1 MSKFFTSLQIKLLI
15 VFSIVFAITLVSTGI
30 YLKYS
35 ANFTIRN
42 VSNSIELTKAKQVE
56 NIISE
61 LYLRQDWDELQN
73 TVERLGALT
82 NQQIVVTNS
91 QGKIVADSEDLK
103 LMTVFSRLKAR
114 RLSQRGTMAR
124 LEGSENRRRAN
135 ANTTSIEKSIEK
147 KLDGAIKAGKITQE
161 ESEAKLKETYGLD
174 KRTTDD
180 ELIASLKQ
188 KVELG
193 YITQEEANNW
203 LPPRIRRKPITIDLV
218 NNVSEIGHIRILPLE
233 NLQLDN
239 GNNLTLANFQPRIS
253 NISPLLDKSLIF
265 SGIGAGIIG
274 IIIISLLSR
283 RLFKSVQHLTIAA
296 ERISDG
302 DFSQRISETGKD
314 EIGQLSKTFNMMA
327 DRLEN
332 TNIHRKNLM
341 ADIAHEIR
349 TPVSNI
355 QGYIEAVKDN
365 VITPNTKT
373 IDIIHGQVIHLSKLI
388 EDLRLLALTE
398 NDSLKLQISH
408 ESIQE
413 LIEKCISANNLTISD
428 KKLDVHLD
436 INNSLPLVEIDR
448 TRMLQVFD
456 NIIGNAITHT
466 PKKGKINISVKFSKN
481 NTITIFITNSGSSI
495 SEKDIPYIFDRF
507 YRVDQ
512 SRSRLT
518 GGSGLGLPIAKK
530 LVNAHNGNLKVESKQ
545 DDNYP
550 ETTFIITL
558 PKKQ

>member
-135 ANTTSIEKSIEK
+135 ANTTSIEKSI
-147 KLDGAIKAGKITQE
+147 DGAIKAGK
-161 ESEAKLKETYGLD
+161 
-174 KRTTDD
+174 
-180 ELIASLKQ
+180 
-188 KVELG
+188 
-193 YITQEEANNW
+193 ITQEEANNW

-253 NISPLLDKSLIF
+253 NIAPLLDKSLIF

>member
-73 TVERLGALT
+73 TVERLGSLT

-103 LMTVFSRLKAR
+103 LMSRLKAR
-114 RLSQRGTMAR
+114 RLSQRETMAR
-124 LEGSENRRRAN
+124 LEGPENRRRAN

-180 ELIASLKQ
+180 ELIVSLKQ

-253 NISPLLDKSLIF
+253 NIAPLLDKSLIF

-373 IDIIHGQVIHLSKLI
+373 IDIIHGQVTHLSKLI

-413 LIEKCISANNLTISD
+413 LIEKCISANNLTISN

-466 PKKGKINISVKFSKN
+466 PKKGKISISVKFSKN

>member
-218 NNVSEIGHIRILPLE
+218 NKNSAILTNKYALNLKKLIR
-233 NLQLDN
+233 
-239 GNNLTLANFQPRIS
+239 
-253 NISPLLDKSLIF
+253 
-265 SGIGAGIIG
+265 
-274 IIIISLLSR
+274 
-283 RLFKSVQHLTIAA
+283 
-296 ERISDG
+296 
-302 DFSQRISETGKD
+302 
-314 EIGQLSKTFNMMA
+314 SKT
-327 DRLEN
+327 L
-332 TNIHRKNLM
+332 
-341 ADIAHEIR
+341 R
-349 TPVSNI
+349 TKLGKSAKLQSKYYTWKDVSNK
-355 QGYIEAVKDN
+355 YEK
-365 VITPNTKT
+365 
-373 IDIIHGQVIHLSKLI
+373 LYSKI
-388 EDLRLLALTE
+388 
-398 NDSLKLQISH
+398 LQ
-408 ESIQE
+408 
-413 LIEKCISANNLTISD
+413 
-428 KKLDVHLD
+428 
-436 INNSLPLVEIDR
+436 
-448 TRMLQVFD
+448 
-456 NIIGNAITHT
+456 
-466 PKKGKINISVKFSKN
+466 
-481 NTITIFITNSGSSI
+481 
-495 SEKDIPYIFDRF
+495 
-507 YRVDQ
+507 
-512 SRSRLT
+512 
-518 GGSGLGLPIAKK
+518 
-530 LVNAHNGNLKVESKQ
+530 
-545 DDNYP
+545 
-550 ETTFIITL
+550 
-558 PKKQ
+558 